1 MLHTDPSANS
11 TPRRSDDGG
20 FDEWLEFCRSR
31 ANSASNSATRFS
43 AILILDNAA
52 ASNCVRSAMRWSRGS
67 VSDPTQT
74 VVHER
79 TAVSIPEPMN
89 GYVLLNLLVRQ
100 KVEMTRGKARSP
112 VIFRQSF
119 RDPWKP
125 ASR

>member
-43 AILILDNAA
+43 TILILDNAA

-74 VVHER
+74 AVHEPI
-79 TAVSIPEPMN
+79 AVSIPEPVN
-89 GYVLLNLLVRQ
+89 GYNFIS
-100 KVEMTRGKARSP
+100 G
-112 VIFRQSF
+112 
-119 RDPWKP
+119 
-125 ASR
+125 ASRSTGRSSSWLPGFLIVVAVAYAGFVSR